1 MVEEEADHGRL
12 RGPRRGKTME
22 VLEVIAQARDAITV
36 KRVFG
41 EPYEKNGVTVIP
53 AARVQG
59 GAGGG
64 GGEGPEGQ
72 GKGSGTGFGLSARP
86 VGAYLIRGDEVT
98 WRPAV
103 DLNRIVLGSQ
113 IVAIV
118 ALLTIRALVEA
129 RAKAGR

>member
-1 MVEEEADHGRL
+1 MVTVRKET
-12 RGPRRGKTME
+12 TME
-22 VLEVIAQARDAITV
+22 VQEVLAQARDAMTV

-41 EPYEKNGVTVIP
+41 EPYEKNGITVIP

-103 DLNRIVLGSQ
+103 DLNRIVLGGQ

-118 ALLTIRALVEA
+118 ALLTIRAIVKA
-129 RAKAGR
+129 RAKAQR

>member
-1 MVEEEADHGRL
+1 
-12 RGPRRGKTME
+12 ME
-22 VLEVIAQARDAITV
+22 VQEVLAQARDAMTV

-103 DLNRIVLGSQ
+103 DLNRIVLGGQ

-118 ALLTIRALVEA
+118 ALLAIRAIVKA
-129 RAKAGR
+129 RAKAQR

>member
-1 MVEEEADHGRL
+1 
-12 RGPRRGKTME
+12 ME
-22 VLEVIAQARDAITV
+22 VNDVISQARDTLTV

-41 EPYEKNGVTVIP
+41 DPYERNGVTVIP

-72 GKGSGTGFGLSARP
+72 GKGSGSGFGLNARP
-86 VGAYLIRGDEVT
+86 VGAFLIRGDEVT

-103 DLNRIVLGSQ
+103 DLNKIVLGAQ
-113 IVAIV
+113 VVAVV
-118 ALLTIRALVEA
+118 ALLTIRAIVKA
-129 RAKAGR
+129 RAKARV